1 MREPRIAH
9 PPLTDARLAQSYSD
23 AGPRAA
29 SRGRA
34 TRSRQMRHTERGCPS
49 QRRPAHTRRHLVAEV
64 VSLSRGHRLVLKPRV
79 ARDVPTFATWRVLT
93 PSRFAVLDAV
103 FFASSARAQQ
113 SALAHA
119 PTREPVEHSCGP
131 LGDRP
136 SRTSR
141 PCRPHGTGEHDVRI
155 RPLGPENVVEVAVR
169 IPVSSTHCAAP
180 APSDDVGRSCHDNPV
195 SAVATTSIPIFHPRI
210 RAHRPFVSRGT
221 NDRRDQSTKRDQL
234 RR

>member
-1 MREPRIAH
+1 MRRSA
-9 PPLTDARLAQSYSD
+9 TAKLANCWPCSTRATKPD
-23 AGPRAA
+23 RGPRRRCARCVNHA
-29 SRGRA
+29 SRIRRRIDLTA
-34 TRSRQMRHTERGCPS
+34 RHLMEPPQRGAL
-49 QRRPAHTRRHLVAEV
+49 RRRRRHRV
-64 VSLSRGHRLVLKPRV
+64 RLGLRV

-136 SRTSR
+136 RCRTSR